1 MLSNINCLVTVYGKL
16 RVVASKLSFRSLR
29 DLDFYCVISMRTEN
43 KLLRPGVSSH
53 WLKVHWPLFQAGPE
67 PQQRRKPKL
76 GAGGS
81 REQKAARTM
90 AVIVFTFVVCWLPFF
105 TM

>member
-1 MLSNINCLVTVYGKL
+1 MLPIKYSNRKHCVMI
-16 RVVASKLSFRSLR
+16 
-29 DLDFYCVISMRTEN
+29 DL
-43 KLLRPGVSSH
+43 L
-53 WLKVHWPLFQAGPE
+53 QAGPE
-67 PQQRRKPKL
+67 PKQRRKPKL
-76 GAGGS
+76 GGGGS